1 MSFQISNKTVNGLE
15 IIQLTDQAAHTIIE
29 ILPAYGAMLHAF
41 RVQFKGKQLNL
52 IDGYH
57 NVEDLKNNLS
67 SNYKSARLSPF
78 ACRIKD
84 AKYTYRGK
92 EYVFE
97 SKFNDGNAIHGLLFD
112 RTFTL
117 KTSVADDRQA
127 KVGLNYHYRNEN
139 PGYPFEYECEVVYT
153 LKKDNELSV
162 HSQVKNLS
170 GDTIPLVDGWHP
182 YFTTGSKVNDLH
194 LHFFAKE
201 IVEFDERLIPTGK
214 LLPYSKFNGGGILRE
229 EELDNSYVLDFD
241 HKQPLCTLRDDRK
254 GIAIE
259 FYPDKSYP
267 ILQIYTPPHR
277 NSIAIENISGA
288 PDAFNN
294 GLFLQELKPGAAA
307 EFETTY
313 KVRVGKE

>member
-1 MSFQISNKTVNGLE
+1 MSFQISNKTANGLE
-15 IIQLTDQAAHTIIE
+15 IIQLIDNTANTIIE

-41 RVQFKGKQLNL
+41 RVQFKDKQLNL
-52 IDGYH
+52 IDGYQH
-57 NVEDLKNNLS
+57 AEDLKNNLGTS
-67 SNYKSARLSPF
+67 YKSARLSPF

-92 EYVFE
+92 EYVFA

-112 RTFTL
+112 RPFTL

-127 KVGLNYHYRNEN
+127 KLSLNYHYRNEN

-153 LKKDNELSV
+153 LKKDNELTV
-162 HSQVKNLS
+162 HSRIKNLS
-170 GDTIPLVDGWHP
+170 GDMIPLVDGWHP

-201 IVEFDERLIPTGK
+201 MVEFDERLIPTGK

-241 HKQPLCTLRDDRK
+241 HEQPLCTLKDDRK

-294 GLFLQELKPGAAA
+294 GLFLQELRPGATAD
-307 EFETTY
+307 FETAY
-313 KVRVGKE
+313 KIKLA